1 MPDGMAENGEGYD
14 IYTSAR
20 AASIAAKAKAAI
32 IARDH
37 GDESVV
43 EEMGTMPL
51 PNGSRDA
58 MVAVPSGKL
67 WFCKVLYDRGEQL
80 KIYVSRKKT
89 EIRVDTSKVALTDDF
104 IAETIRNAMQE

>member
-1 MPDGMAENGEGYD
+1 MAENGEVYD
-14 IYTSAR
+14 IYTSAQ
-20 AASIAAKAKAAI
+20 AASIAAKSKAAL

-43 EEMGTMPL
+43 EEMDTMPL

-58 MVAVPSGKL
+58 KVTVPSRKIWL
-67 WFCKVLYDRGEQL
+67 CKVLYDRGEQVKMYL
-80 KIYVSRKKT
+80 SRKKT

-104 IAETIRNAMQE
+104 IAETMRNAMRE